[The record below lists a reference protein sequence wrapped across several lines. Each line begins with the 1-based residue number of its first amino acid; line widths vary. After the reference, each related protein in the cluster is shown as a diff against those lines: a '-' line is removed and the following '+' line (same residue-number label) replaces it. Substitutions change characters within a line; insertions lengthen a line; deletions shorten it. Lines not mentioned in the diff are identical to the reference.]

1 MEIGM
6 IGLGRMGGNMVQR
19 LLNGGHRVVTYDR
32 SAEAVTAS
40 QAQGAVASSS
50 LENLVGQLS
59 QPRAVWIMLPDGR
72 PIEDTIEN
80 LIPILSAGDTI
91 LDGGNSNYKD
101 SMRRAETLAGHAID
115 FMDVGTSG
123 GIWGLAEGYALMI
136 GGKKHVYERLEPIF
150 QTLAPSQDKGLSHVG
165 ASGAGHFVKMIHN
178 GVEYGIMQ
186 AYAEGFEIMEAKK
199 EFNLD
204 LGQIAQGWRYGSV
217 VRSWLL
223 DLAAAALEE
232 DPKLDNLEAYVD
244 DSGEGR
250 WTVQESIDLAVPA
263 PVITLSLQQRFR
275 SRQDG
280 PFGAKMLAALRNQFG
295 GHAVRPAPSKGSG
308 QAQTQAEGSKE

>member
-32 SAEAVTAS
+32 SAEAVAAS
-40 QAQGAVASSS
+40 QSKGAVGVSSIEE
-50 LENLVGQLS
+50 LVKNLTA
-59 QPRAVWIMLPDGR
+59 PKAVWVMLPIGQ
-72 PIEDTIEN
+72 PTEDTIN
-80 LIPILSAGDTI
+80 SLIPLLSAGDTV
-91 LDGGNSNYKD
+91 LDGGNANYKD
-101 SMRRAETLAGHAID
+101 SMRRAEKLAEHGID

-123 GIWGLAEGYALMI
+123 GIWGLVEGYALMI
-136 GGKKHVYERLEPIF
+136 GGKKEVFQRLEPIF
-150 QTLAPSQDKGLSHVG
+150 QTLAPSKDQGLSHVG
-165 ASGAGHFVKMIHN
+165 PAGAGHFVKMVHN
-178 GVEYGIMQ
+178 GVEYGLMQ

-199 EFNLD
+199 EFDLD
-204 LGQIAQGWRYGSV
+204 LGQIAEGWRYGSV

-223 DLAAAALEE
+223 DLVAAALVE
-232 DPKLDNLEAYVD
+232 DPKLESLEAYVE

-263 PVITLSLQQRFR
+263 PVITASVQARFR
-275 SRQDG
+275 SRQKG

-295 GHAVRPAPSKGSG
+295 GHAVRR
-308 QAQTQAEGSKE
+308 TE

>member
-32 SAEAVTAS
+32 SAEAVAAS
-40 QAQGAVASSS
+40 QSQGAVGVSSIEE
-50 LENLVGQLS
+50 LVKNLTA
-59 QPRAVWIMLPDGR
+59 PKAVWVMLPIGQ
-72 PIEDTIEN
+72 PTEDTIN
-80 LIPILSAGDTI
+80 SLIPLLSAGDTV
-91 LDGGNSNYKD
+91 LDGGNANYKD
-101 SMRRAETLAGHAID
+101 SMRRAEKLAEHGID

-123 GIWGLAEGYALMI
+123 GIWGLVEGYALMI
-136 GGKKHVYERLEPIF
+136 GGKKDVFKRLEPIF
-150 QTLAPSQDKGLSHVG
+150 QTLAPSKDQGLSHVG
-165 ASGAGHFVKMIHN
+165 PAGAGHFVKMVHN
-178 GVEYGIMQ
+178 GVEYGLMQ

-199 EFNLD
+199 EFDLD
-204 LGQIAQGWRYGSV
+204 LGQIAEGWRYGSV

-223 DLAAAALEE
+223 DLAAAALVE
-232 DPKLDNLEAYVD
+232 DPKLESLEAYVE

-263 PVITLSLQQRFR
+263 PVITASVQARFR
-275 SRQDG
+275 SRQEG

-295 GHAVRPAPSKGSG
+295 GHAVRR
-308 QAQTQAEGSKE
+308 TE